1 MSFMQAFLIALW
13 AGYCSYDDEGPQM
26 LRRPLLVGP
35 LVGLILGDMRTALI
49 VSGTLELM
57 WMGLGNMAG
66 YQTPDMIVGTI
77 VGVSVSITSGTGS
90 SPQGIAAGVAA
101 ATTVAV
107 LVQQLL
113 LFARFVRQ
121 LFEPWAERI
130 AETGNFDGI
139 MKINVV
145 AVLFQFMLRAI
156 PTFLVVYFQKGV
168 VDRIL
173 AVIPKNVLGGLGV
186 AASILP
192 AVGLAI
198 LMTMMMKAS
207 LWPFLILGFVLST
220 YLKLGVLPVTL
231 IALSFSVIYMFLME
245 IMDTQKEQQ
254 TLKSSASTNNSDSND
269 DNDDEEYD
277 L

>member
-1 MSFMQAFLIALW
+1 MSFVQALLISLW
-13 AGYCSYDDEGPQM
+13 AGYCSYDDQGPQM

-35 LVGLILGDMRTALI
+35 IIGLILGDMKTALI
-49 VSGTLELM
+49 ISGTLELM

-90 SPQGIAAGVAA
+90 TPQGIAAGVAA

-121 LFEPWAERI
+121 LFEPWADKI
-130 AETGNFDGI
+130 ALTGDFDGI
-139 MKINVV
+139 MKINIV
-145 AVLFQFMLRAI
+145 AVIFQFMLRAI

-168 VDRIL
+168 VDKVL
-173 AVIPKNVLGGLGV
+173 AVIPKNILSGLGI

-198 LMTMMMKAS
+198 LMTMMMKGT

-220 YLKLGVLPVTL
+220 YLKLSVLPVTL
-231 IALSFSVIYMFLME
+231 IALSFAIIYMFVME
-245 IMDTQKEQQ
+245 IMDNQKEMA
-254 TLKSSASTNNSDSND
+254 TKSAVTQVD
-269 DNDDEEYD
+269 DEEEYD